1 MDHFNEVY
9 KLQAVGALLSALGLG
24 EKSIC
29 EVDRLNMG
37 LYLLGDIVTKAANKI
52 EADERDGKN
61 K

>member
-52 EADERDGKN
+52 EADERDRNHK
-61 K
+61 

>member
-9 KLQAVGALLSALGLG
+9 KLQAVGAILSALGLG

-52 EADERDGKN
+52 EADERDGNN